1 MEGVVETNVGE
12 EPQQLEEIQ
21 DTRYSKYNPSREYN

>member
-21 DTRYSKYNPSREYN
+21 DNRYSKYNPSREYN